1 MEGVRDG
8 TTVPDNGSYGGV
20 VTIKTLGRLK
30 VGRVQVLRS
39 VREEVKA

>member
-1 MEGVRDG
+1 MEGVRKG

-20 VTIKTLGRLK
+20 VATKTLGRLK
-30 VGRVQVLRS
+30 VGWVQVLRP